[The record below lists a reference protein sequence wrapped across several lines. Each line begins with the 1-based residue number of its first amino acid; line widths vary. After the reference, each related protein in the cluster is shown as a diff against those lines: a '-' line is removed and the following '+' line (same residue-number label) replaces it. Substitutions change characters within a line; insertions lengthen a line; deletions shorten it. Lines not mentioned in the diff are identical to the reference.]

1 MQIKVQRIYDRVKI
15 QGYRILVDR
24 LWPRGIS
31 KEEANLDDWWKDIA
45 PSSSLRKW
53 FAHDTDKWEVFCEEY
68 TKELSQN
75 KDKIRNCIDSLPD
88 KDIILLYAAKD
99 PRHTHALFLKQ
110 YLEKLLNLNTS

>member
-1 MQIKVQRIYDRVKI
+1 MHIKVQRIYDRVKT

-53 FAHDTDKWEVFCEEY
+53 FGHDTDKWKVFCEKY
-68 TKELSQN
+68 TEELIQN
-75 KDKIRNCIDSLPD
+75 EDKVQNYIASLPN

-99 PRHTHALFLKQ
+99 PDHTHALFLKQ
-110 YLEKLLNLNTS
+110 YLEKLLNPGAS